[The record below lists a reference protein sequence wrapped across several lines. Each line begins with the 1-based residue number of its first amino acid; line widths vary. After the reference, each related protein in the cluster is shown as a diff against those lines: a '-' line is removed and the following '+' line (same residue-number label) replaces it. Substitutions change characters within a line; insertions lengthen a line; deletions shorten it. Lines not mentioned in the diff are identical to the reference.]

1 MAYPTRSQFM
11 PKVDFSHYNKREQAY
26 VKHCLLEEYL
36 PDWAY
41 KVGSKWDSLVYV
53 DGFAGPWQTKHPDY
67 ADSSFGIAVDALR
80 KCQTGLHEGRGRDLR
95 MESILV
101 DQDPAAFAHLEE
113 FAAGKRVPGFGVH
126 PMCGQFVDQIPA
138 IDQLIKER
146 TQNPFQFVF
155 LDPHGWADI
164 PMRRL
169 QPFLQKRGCEV
180 LINLMTRHIIRFLG
194 EPDRADSYH
203 NLFGREEVLDV
214 LQNTPPDERIDQAVR
229 EYCRSLRLLC
239 NFKYVSEAVILEP
252 NEESILY
259 FLIYATNHPRGVEVF
274 KAAEIKA
281 ARIQDE
287 VRREVRVRKAG
298 GQLEFSSEDGPPR
311 SRLIWALQQ
320 RYIDIARRKVI
331 NVLSTNTSA
340 EGVPYKELFC
350 EAMAFP
356 LVTPDDLVEWL
367 QANDPNVRISFEL
380 SEKRKRPKKP
390 SPMHDDRVFV
400 VNPQALR

>member
-1 MAYPTRSQFM
+1 MGYPTHALFM
-11 PKVDFSHYNKREQAY
+11 PKVDFSNYNKREQAY

-80 KCQTGLHEGRGRDLR
+80 RCQTGLHEGRGRDLH

-101 DQDPAAFAHLEE
+101 DQDRAAFAHLEE
-113 FAAGKRVPGFGVH
+113 FAAGKRAPGFAVH

-164 PMRRL
+164 PMQRL
-169 QPFLQKRGCEV
+169 QPFLQKRSCEV

-214 LQNTPPDERIDQAVR
+214 LRNTPPNERIDQAVR

-281 ARIQDE
+281 ARIQDDLRQE
-287 VRREVRVRKAG
+287 ARVRKAG
-298 GQLEFSSEDGPPR
+298 GQLEFPSDDGRPR
-311 SRLIWALQQ
+311 SRLIWELQQ
-320 RYIDIARRKVI
+320 RYADIARRKVI

-356 LVTPDDLVEWL
+356 LVTPDDLVAWL
-367 QANDPNVRISFEL
+367 KALKPNIEVNLGGVPSRRKPRP
-380 SEKRKRPKKP
+380 SEDFRVMVINPK
-390 SPMHDDRVFV
+390 
-400 VNPQALR
+400 ALK